1 MPLTIETVFGTIV
14 SILLASFWYWVKGL
28 AASLKEA
35 QRERGELRDQLH
47 QVMLDY
53 KTKAEAHADRETIS
67 RSLERIE
74 EKIDKLAER
83 KADR

>member
-1 MPLTIETVFGTIV
+1 MPLTIETVFGTVV
-14 SILLASFWYWVKGL
+14 SILLAAFWYWVKGI
-28 AASLKEA
+28 ADQLKEA
-35 QRERGELRDQLH
+35 QRERDDLRGQLH
-47 QVMLDY
+47 RVMLDY

-83 KADR
+83 KADK